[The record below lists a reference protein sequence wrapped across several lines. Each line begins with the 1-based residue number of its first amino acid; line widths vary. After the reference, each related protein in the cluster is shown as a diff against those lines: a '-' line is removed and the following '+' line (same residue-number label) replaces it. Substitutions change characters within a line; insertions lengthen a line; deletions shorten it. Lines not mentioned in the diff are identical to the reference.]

1 MEERLEKIVAAQTEQ
16 GISAQQLAAMST
28 VSKST
33 IYRILRGETN
43 PDTVTLNLLE
53 DALGLGAAPSAAG
66 DAHAMACRSCR
77 QSYNRQLAE
86 KERWIN
92 RMFMVC
98 LVLVVFVCLL
108 LIVDI
113 AIPNSGWVRR

>member
-1 MEERLEKIVAAQTEQ
+1 MEERIEKIVAAQNEQ

-53 DALGLGAAPSAAG
+53 DALGLGAAPSAAE

-86 KERWIN
+86 KERWIK
-92 RMFMVC
+92 RMFVVC

>member
-1 MEERLEKIVAAQTEQ
+1 MEERIEKIVAAQTAQ

-43 PDTVTLNLLE
+43 PDTVTLTLLE
-53 DALGLGAAPSAAG
+53 DALGLDAAPSTAG
-66 DAHAMACRSCR
+66 DAHAMAYRSCR
-77 QSYNRQLAE
+77 QSFTRQLAE

-92 RMFMVC
+92 RLFVVC
-98 LVLVVFVCLL
+98 LVLVAFVCLI
-108 LIVDI
+108 LIADI
-113 AIPNSGWVRR
+113 AIPTAGWVRR